1 GAVAALAFRG
11 GASGSFH
18 QHRDQSPAC
27 AAARLRRRGAR
38 CAHPDVVTEFPTT
51 LALSA
56 VQNDEVL
63 VKDGRAHK
71 AAWGRRDAGRAC
83 GREPNTD
90 WVWRWVRQ
98 GQLDLRFAA
107 GDGPLTHP
115 AG

>member
-1 GAVAALAFRG
+1 M
-11 GASGSFH
+11 
-18 QHRDQSPAC
+18 
-27 AAARLRRRGAR
+27 
-38 CAHPDVVTEFPTT
+38 TEFATT

-56 VQNDEVL
+56 VQNAEVL
-63 VKDGRAHK
+63 VKDGRLDK

-98 GQLDLRFAA
+98 GQLDLQFTA